1 MKFWEKFWKLV
12 SKRDLVFGIIIF
24 AAVIIFSFVE
34 SANKVKVEFS
44 EDAVDIKAP
53 KYSMNVPYDMVESI
67 ELVEIAEPGENVKG
81 RDDMVTRTGIWENEA
96 WGEYYACLD
105 LQTSQCIVIHLD
117 DGRTFVFSRR
127 SNEETAEI
135 FETFRTHLNQ

>member
-1 MKFWEKFWKLV
+1 M
-12 SKRDLVFGIIIF
+12 
-24 AAVIIFSFVE
+24 
-34 SANKVKVEFS
+34 
-44 EDAVDIKAP
+44 DIKAP

>member
-34 SANKVKVEFS
+34 SANKVKVEFA

>member
-34 SANKVKVEFS
+34 SANKVKVEFA

-67 ELVEIAEPGENVKG
+67 ELVEIAEPGESEKG
-81 RDDMVTRTGIWENEA
+81 RDDMVTRTGTWKNET

-105 LQTSQCIVIHLD
+105 LQTSQCIAIHLD

-127 SNEETAEI
+127 SNEETAAI
-135 FETFRTHLNQ
+135 HETFQSYLNQ